1 MQQMTIR
8 RRGEKIQNGDTVT
21 VLFEVQS
28 VVSKSIEAGVLINA
42 SVTFEVT
49 DKESESDLDLIA
61 RDALLAVLDPA

>member
-8 RRGEKIQNGDTVT
+8 RRGEKIQSGDTVT

-28 VVSKSIEAGVLINA
+28 VVSKSIKAGVLINA

-49 DKESESDLDLIA
+49 DKESESDLYLIA